1 MRTYR
6 NRGLVSQLLAQPPQV
21 VPHCLKK
28 SDQIPPA
35 SFAPHFQPRIALYS
49 GGTTTEAFK
58 RNIAIA
64 KALKTSHLKA
74 DILLITETGLST
86 HTLLPKGLICV
97 SLPPRQE
104 EDSTGDD
111 TDHRIDMIHSALSG
125 FQPDAVVIDNVP
137 FGLKPEFQKIIQFLK
152 QGNIRCILGLGES
165 PRYTIPEQ
173 AQRLYDQIWIY
184 GDRNL
189 YDFASEY
196 NFSNLTRKKIRYTGY
211 LQPLS
216 GNPSEKPEAYA
227 GTSTVAFVLDESD
240 DYTQACEMVIN
251 ARLPDHYQALLVI
264 GPAIPQPI
272 RDNLAR
278 LCNSLEHFTLIDSD
292 AAIDHLRQADRI
304 VALGNNATLGE
315 TLFCGKPLLLI
326 PTRPAIARALK
337 TFTNSAAL
345 DVLEAHE
352 VSSDAISAWL
362 ARECPQEETTLL
374 LKNVDTDGLSHIPG
388 LLGALLTTERRT
400 TPRQTPQFN
409 LGGRLAP

>member
-28 SDQIPPA
+28 SDPLPPA

-64 KALKTSHLKA
+64 NALKTSHLKA
-74 DILLITETGLST
+74 DILLITETEAAP
-86 HTLLPKGLICV
+86 HTALPKGLICV
-97 SLPPRQE
+97 ALPPRQE
-104 EDSTGDD
+104 RDAGLDD
-111 TDHRIDMIHSALSG
+111 PGHRIDMIHSALSG
-125 FQPDAVVIDNVP
+125 FQPDAVIIDNVP

-152 QGNIRCILGLGES
+152 QGNIRCILGLGDS

-184 GDRNL
+184 GDRDL
-189 YDFASEY
+189 YDLASEY

-216 GNPSEKPEAYA
+216 SNLTNEEEGA
-227 GTSTVAFVLDESD
+227 GTNTVAFVLNEND
-240 DYTQACEMVIN
+240 DYARASEMVIN
-251 ARLPDHYQALLVI
+251 SRLPDHHQALLI
-264 GPAIPQPI
+264 TGPAVPRPV
-272 RDNLAR
+272 RDNLAQ
-278 LCNSLEHFTLIDSD
+278 LCNSLEHFTLIDGD
-292 AAIDHLRQADRI
+292 AAGDHLQRAGRI

-315 TLFCGKPLLLI
+315 TLPRGKPLLLI

-337 TFTNSAAL
+337 AVARPGAL

-352 VSSDAISAWL
+352 ASSDAISDWL
-362 ARECPQEETTLL
+362 ARECSREEATLP
-374 LKNVDTDGLSHIPG
+374 LKRVDTAGLSHIPG

-409 LGGRLAP
+409 LRGRLAP